1 MKNSSCFYSAM
12 LSKYFVKRK
21 GDEGL
26 HVAPQDGISHQ
37 IGSILE
43 EATWPK
49 VGLVFSIE
57 VCSSVGMP

>member
-1 MKNSSCFYSAM
+1 M

-26 HVAPQDGISHQ
+26 HVAPQDGISHE